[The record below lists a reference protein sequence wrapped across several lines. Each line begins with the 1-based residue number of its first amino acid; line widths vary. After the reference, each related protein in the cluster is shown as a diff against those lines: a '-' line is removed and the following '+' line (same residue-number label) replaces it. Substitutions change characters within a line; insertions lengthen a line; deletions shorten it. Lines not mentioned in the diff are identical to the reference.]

1 MKRSIFI
8 AFLILASVVGWIGSG
23 QFSNNVVAQDENI
36 EALSESDTSYS
47 QNNDNKES
55 EEFTFSV
62 ETKIFKSSLI
72 DQSIEL
78 QGQTIHN
85 KKIDPNIRE
94 LENSLSNK
102 VGLNVVIK
110 NDKKNK
116 GTITFTYKEMN
127 QLNKIIEIL
136 KSYY

>member
-1 MKRSIFI
+1 MDAKEKILS
-8 AFLILASVVGWIGSG
+8 LIKEIN
-23 QFSNNVVAQDENI
+23 QHNI
-36 EALSESDTSYS
+36 NYYV
-47 QNNDNKES
+47 NDNP
-55 EEFTFSV
+55 
-62 ETKIFKSSLI
+62 
-72 DQSIEL
+72 
-78 QGQTIHN
+78 TISDSN
-85 KKIDPNIRE
+85 YDILIRE

-116 GTITFTYKEMN
+116 GTITFTYKEMS